1 MEETRDPAGSHYT
14 LISKSAS
21 GPSRSRRQSAIWPC
35 ICLYVVIIVDI
46 YVCNSSVY
54 TWCNR
59 IYVGDQIIFFKICL
73 SQLFSQYASG
83 VRVVARPS
91 PAHHMPGITGM

>member
-1 MEETRDPAGSHYT
+1 M
-14 LISKSAS
+14 S

-54 TWCNR
+54 TLCSVIVYMW
-59 IYVGDQIIFFKICL
+59 VTKSFLKFCL
-73 SQLFSQYASG
+73 SQLISQYASG

-91 PAHHMPGITGM
+91 PAHHVPGITGCDSRSEFWLLLIVVLLD

>member
-1 MEETRDPAGSHYT
+1 MFLQVLAFPFVEETRDPAGSHYT

-59 IYVGDQIIFFKICL
+59 IYVGDQIIFFLNL
-73 SQLFSQYASG
+73 SES
-83 VRVVARPS
+83 V
-91 PAHHMPGITGM
+91 I

>member
-1 MEETRDPAGSHYT
+1 MFLQVLAFPFVEETRDPAGSHYT
-14 LISKSAS
+14 SISKSAS

-54 TWCNR
+54 TWCSV
-59 IYVGDQIIFFKICL
+59 IVYMWVTKSFLIL
-73 SQLFSQYASG
+73 SES
-83 VRVVARPS
+83 VN
-91 PAHHMPGITGM
+91 